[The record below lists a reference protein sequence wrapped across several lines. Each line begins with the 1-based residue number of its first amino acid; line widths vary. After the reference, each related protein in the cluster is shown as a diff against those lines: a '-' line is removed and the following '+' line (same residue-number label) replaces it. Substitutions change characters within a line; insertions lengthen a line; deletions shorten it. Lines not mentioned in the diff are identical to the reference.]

1 VEEKTKTSLLGRTLR
16 VRCFPGAIVK
26 EIGDP
31 TVAFCESCE
40 AQAGSDVPV
49 IVPAAVYVPGPLDEM
64 DFREKSSDAVG
75 AEAVVQFGQ
84 AVVSGA
90 RKREA
95 PSDLM

>member
-1 VEEKTKTSLLGRTLR
+1 MLR
-16 VRCFPGAIVK
+16 VRCPPGATVR
-26 EIGDP
+26 EIGAP
-31 TVAFCESCE
+31 TVAASESCD
-40 AQAGSDVPV
+40 AQAGSDVAVILPV
-49 IVPAAVYVPGPLDEM
+49 APKAPGPFDEM
-64 DFREKSSDAVG
+64 DSRLKSSDAVG